1 LETLKEETVRLKI
14 WLNFYRKLEMF
25 LIKQF
30 DVPMSL
36 KLKDFI
42 YLLRMVLFQ
51 VKTTIES

>member
-1 LETLKEETVRLKI
+1 MALLETLKEETVRL
-14 WLNFYRKLEMF
+14 
-25 LIKQF
+25 KQF

-42 YLLRMVLFQ
+42 YLLRMVVFQ